1 MLVFIVDVSIYGS
14 FVGIA
19 SVVNRVVVDSRVSSG
34 IVLRVGS
41 AIFREIGASSAIAS
55 LSDSVSDFKCASG
68 HARQEPR
75 RRNLPKHSV
84 SSSLHAL
91 PRHHPQ
97 IAPESPSLPSPVL
110 RV

>member
-1 MLVFIVDVSIYGS
+1 MFVVDVSICVS

-19 SVVNRVVVDSRVSSG
+19 CVVNRVVVDSNVSSG

-41 AIFREIGASSAIAS
+41 ARFREIGASSAIAS
-55 LSDSVSDFKCASG
+55 LSDSVSDFKYASG
-68 HARQEPR
+68 LARQEPR
-75 RRNLPKHSV
+75 PRNLPKHSA
-84 SSSLHAL
+84 SSSPHAL
-91 PRHHPQ
+91 PHHHPQ

>member
-1 MLVFIVDVSIYGS
+1 MLVFVVDVSICGS

-68 HARQEPR
+68 RARQEQDVEIYQ
-75 RRNLPKHSV
+75 NTLLPPHLMLFLIIIRK
-84 SSSLHAL
+84 
-91 PRHHPQ
+91 
-97 IAPESPSLPSPVL
+97 
-110 RV
+110 

>member
-1 MLVFIVDVSIYGS
+1 VFVVDVSICVS
-14 FVGIA
+14 FVGITC
-19 SVVNRVVVDSRVSSG
+19 VVSRAVVDSRVSSC

-55 LSDSVSDFKCASG
+55 LSDSLSDFKCTSELAC
-68 HARQEPR
+68 QEPR
-75 RRNLPKHSV
+75 RRNLPEHSA
-84 SSSLHAL
+84 SSSLRAL
-91 PRHHPQ
+91 PHHHPQ